1 MKNQIVKTI
10 IVGLSLIAGFT
21 SVKAQE
27 SAILQF
33 MKGLPQSTLQNP
45 ALHNDSSDVVMG
57 IPGLSGL
64 YMDVNSPFA
73 SYDLIHKGTGVLSD
87 ELVLDI
93 DNFPQSLRKVNTLE
107 QNLSVPL
114 FYLGI
119 RSKNSFF
126 SLGITEKQTSQLT
139 FNKSLVQFIA
149 DGNAPYVGQN
159 YDLGNLDM
167 DAFHYREFALGYS
180 NEVMKNKLTVGV
192 KAKILYGKMA
202 LQTQRN
208 NMTVETAPDGTSI
221 ILNADM
227 NISMSAPAQV
237 KYDSEGYFDGMD
249 NEDMDP
255 NNYMLQNGNTGMAF
269 DLGAVYKLT
278 PKLTLSASLVDI
290 GKISFNKDITTLDY
304 TYTYNWEGI
313 DFSNS
318 VDKAQEDYVKPGD
331 LFDNEMDK
339 IEETFKPHR
348 SNFGTKGFNT
358 NIPLKVYLGG
368 TYELS
373 PKVNIGLL
381 ERFYKNGD
389 FTQNTISLSGNT
401 LLGNFLTL
409 SGSYSVIGHRMNNL
423 GLGMAVR
430 AGFFQ
435 FYIAGDNM
443 LAMRPSRAQYAN
455 ARFGV
460 NFLMG
465 RKRPVPYV

>member
-1 MKNQIVKTI
+1 MKNRIIKSL

-21 SVKAQE
+21 SVNAQE
-27 SAILQF
+27 SATMQF

-45 ALHNDSSDVVMG
+45 ALHNDSSAVVVG
-57 IPGLSGL
+57 LPGLSGL
-64 YMDVNSPFA
+64 YMDVSSPFA
-73 SYDLIHKGTGVLSD
+73 TYDLIHKGTGVLSD

-93 DNFPQSLRKVNTLE
+93 DNFPQTLRKVNTLE
-107 QNLSVPL
+107 QNLSIPM

-119 RSKNSFF
+119 RSKKSFF
-126 SLGITEKQTSQLT
+126 TLGITEKQTSQLT

-180 NEVMKNKLTVGV
+180 NEVIKNKLTLGL

-202 LQTQRN
+202 MQTQRN
-208 NMTVETAPDGTSI
+208 QMTVETAADGTSI
-221 ILNADM
+221 ILNSDM
-227 NISMSAPAQV
+227 QISLSAPVQV
-237 KYDSEGYFDGMD
+237 KYDSEGYFDGM
-249 NEDMDP
+249 EDQDMEPAD
-255 NNYMLQNGNTGMAF
+255 YMLQNGNTGMAF

-278 PKLTLSASLVDI
+278 PKLTLSGSIVDL
-290 GKISFNKDITTLDY
+290 GRISFKKDITTLDY
-304 TYTYNWEGI
+304 TYSYNWEGI

-318 VDKAQEDYVKPGD
+318 VDKAQEDYVEPGD
-331 LFDNEMDK
+331 LFDKEIDR

-348 SNFGTKGFNT
+348 SNFGTKGFHT
-358 NIPLKVYLGG
+358 GIPVKVFLGG

-381 ERFYKNGD
+381 ERFYKHGE
-389 FTQNTISLSGNT
+389 FTQNTLSLSGNT

-435 FYIAGDNM
+435 FYVVGDNM
-443 LAMRPSRAQYAN
+443 LALRPSRANYAN

-465 RKRPVPYV
+465 RKRPVPYA